1 MMNRFLWLGLIP
13 LAACGGPASVRT
25 PPAPSITP
33 GALSTMKVRPDAAKP
48 NTSQLTLLKNR
59 WDTSHLQSA
68 HTPGEH
74 QPKTFHEHDLIEVLV
89 RESSRSERSA
99 ELSTQRR
106 ADLDAGINRWPNFRA
121 LLDEQLGEDYNG
133 GLPGVAGSIQNRHET
148 EGEFEREDS
157 FTARVMAEVAQVL
170 PNGNLILEARSVT
183 EVDGERSAI
192 VVRGRCRAEDV
203 SQLNTVYST
212 QLHDLEVTQHSEGEL
227 RRSSKKPWIT
237 RILDTIFGV

>member
-1 MMNRFLWLGLIP
+1 M
-13 LAACGGPASVRT
+13 
-25 PPAPSITP
+25 APRDP
-33 GALSTMKVRPDAAKP
+33 
-48 NTSQLTLLKNR
+48 
-59 WDTSHLQSA
+59 WDTSHLQVA

-74 QPKTFHEHDLIEVLV
+74 KPRTFHEHDLIEVLV
-89 RESSRSERSA
+89 RENSRSERTA

-106 ADLDAGINRWPNFRA
+106 ADLNAGINQWPNFRA
-121 LLDEQLGEDYNG
+121 LLNEQRQQSYTQ
-133 GLPGVAGSIQNRHET
+133 GLPAIAGTIQNRHET

-183 EVDGERSAI
+183 EV
-192 VVRGRCRAEDV
+192 VRGRCRAEDI

-227 RRSSKKPWIT
+227 RRASSKPWIT
-237 RILDTIFGV
+237 RLLETVFGV

>member
-1 MMNRFLWLGLIP
+1 MNRLVCLGL
-13 LAACGGPASVRT
+13 LSLTACAGPASVRV

-33 GALSTMKVRPDAAKP
+33 GALPSVQVRPDAAKP
-48 NTSQLTLLKNR
+48 NPSQKAPALDP
-59 WDTSHLQSA
+59 WDTSHLQVA

-74 QPKTFHEHDLIEVLV
+74 KPRTFHEHDLIEVLV
-89 RESSRSERSA
+89 RENSRSERTA
-99 ELSTQRR
+99 DLNTQRR
-106 ADLDAGINRWPNFRA
+106 ADLNAGINQWPNFRA
-121 LLDEQLGEDYNG
+121 LFNELGPQNYTQ
-133 GLPGVAGSIQNRHET
+133 GLPTIVGTIQNRHQA

-192 VVRGRCRAEDV
+192 VVRGRCRAEDI

-227 RRSSKKPWIT
+227 RRASSKPWIT
-237 RILDTIFGV
+237 RLLETVFGV

>member
-1 MMNRFLWLGLIP
+1 M
-13 LAACGGPASVRT
+13 
-25 PPAPSITP
+25 
-33 GALSTMKVRPDAAKP
+33 
-48 NTSQLTLLKNR
+48 
-59 WDTSHLQSA
+59 
-68 HTPGEH
+68 
-74 QPKTFHEHDLIEVLV
+74 FHEHDLIEVLV
-89 RESSRSERSA
+89 RENSRSERTA

-106 ADLDAGINRWPNFRA
+106 ADLNAGINQWPNFRA
-121 LLDEQLGEDYNG
+121 LLNEQLSPNYTQAQ
-133 GLPGVAGSIQNRHET
+133 GLPTIAGTIQNRHET

-227 RRSSKKPWIT
+227 RRASSKPWIT
-237 RILDTIFGV
+237 RLLENVFGV